1 MLCVCVSASMSVS
14 VTVSVSVS
22 VAHDPSAIVDSSEA
36 PGCVFVFVFVCVPG
50 PLGESGSTPV
60 EPRSQVCVY
69 LTNRGRLGL
78 ARAS

>member
-14 VTVSVSVS
+14 VPVSVSVS
-22 VAHDPSAIVDSSEA
+22 VAHDPSAVVDSSEA
-36 PGCVFVFVFVCVPG
+36 PGCVFVFVFVCV
-50 PLGESGSTPV
+50 
-60 EPRSQVCVY
+60 Y